1 MNINSEKQNKVITKQ
16 VAQLM
21 CIAARTA
28 PKACGIDNII
38 TTIIEGKDKDRLIVQ
53 MKKIAGEKDKPF
65 FNRDAENLKNAPMA
79 VIIGTKLETIGLDYC
94 GFCGKEQSCAD
105 LKKSKGICTFN
116 PSDLGIAV
124 GSAVSVAN
132 NHHVDNRVMYSIGYA
147 AIKSGLLGKSV
158 KIALGIPLSVCGK
171 NPFFDRK

>member
-1 MNINSEKQNKVITKQ
+1 MRLNPEKQNITLIKQ

-21 CIAARTA
+21 CLAARTA
-28 PKACGIDNII
+28 PKACGIDNI
-38 TTIIEGKDKDRLIVQ
+38 TTAI
-53 MKKIAGEKDKPF
+53 IAGTDKNKLVALLKKLSKEKDKPF
-65 FNRDAENLKNAPMA
+65 FVRDAENLKIAPLA
-79 VIIGTKLETIGLDYC
+79 VIIGTKLETLGLNYC
-94 GFCGKEQSCAD
+94 GYCGKEQSCEELA
-105 LKKSKGICTFN
+105 KSKGMCAYN
-116 PSDLGIAV
+116 PLDLGIAI

-132 NHHVDNRVMYSIGYA
+132 AHHLDNRVMYSIGYA

>member
-1 MNINSEKQNKVITKQ
+1 MKLNPEKQNKAFIGQ

-21 CIAARTA
+21 CVAARTA
-28 PKACGIDNII
+28 PKACGIDNI
-38 TTIIEGKDKDRLIVQ
+38 TTAIISGTDKNKLVALL
-53 MKKIAGEKDKPF
+53 KKLSKEKDKPF
-65 FNRDAENLKNAPMA
+65 FIRDAENLRIAALA
-79 VIIGTKLETIGLDYC
+79 VIVGTKLETLGLNYC

-105 LKKSKGICTFN
+105 LAKSKGMCSYN
-116 PSDLGIAV
+116 PLDLGIAI

-132 NHHVDNRVMYSIGYA
+132 THHVDNRVMYSVGYA

-158 KIALGIPLSVCGK
+158 KIAFGIPLSISGK